1 MKIPNHYEL
10 CEPTMEALRALD
22 GRGWNKDIFEAV
34 VQQMGLPEEV
44 VQLSHASG
52 PRTQLEHRLTRARTV
67 LKTCGLIKNP
77 KRGLWVLTEE
87 GIHQPAMDTK
97 EVRRMYL
104 EQQPIG
110 GSMVPSLATKSNEQ
124 DLSEDEFWSRLT
136 TEQFFAGYSEADSI
150 YDTI

>member
-10 CEPTMEALRALD
+10 CEPTMEALRALA
-22 GRGWNKDIFEAV
+22 GKGWNKDIFEAV
-34 VQQMGLPEEV
+34 VHQMGLAEEAI
-44 VQLSHASG
+44 QLSQG
-52 PRTQLEHRLTRARTV
+52 NGQRTQLENRLTRARTV

-77 KRGLWVLTEE
+77 RRGLWALTED
-87 GIHQPAMDTK
+87 GLHQPAMGTE

-104 EQQPIG
+104 EQQPVG
-110 GSMVPSLATKSNEQ
+110 RSMTPSLATKSNEP

-136 TEQFFAGYSEADSI
+136 TEQFFAQYDEADTV

>member
-22 GRGWNKDIFEAV
+22 GKGWNKDIFEAV
-34 VQQMGLPEEV
+34 VQQMGLPEEA

-87 GIHQPAMDTK
+87 GFHRPAMGTE

-104 EQQPIG
+104 EQQPVGRSIA
-110 GSMVPSLATKSNEQ
+110 PSLATKSNEQ

>member
-10 CEPTMEALRALD
+10 CEPTMEALRALA
-22 GRGWNKDIFEAV
+22 GKGWNKDIFEAV
-34 VQQMGLPEEV
+34 VHQMGLAEEAI
-44 VQLSHASG
+44 QLSQG
-52 PRTQLEHRLTRARTV
+52 NGQRTQLENRLTRARTV

-77 KRGLWVLTEE
+77 RRGLWALTED
-87 GIHQPAMDTK
+87 GLHQPAMGTE

-104 EQQPIG
+104 EQQPVG
-110 GSMVPSLATKSNEQ
+110 RSMTPSLATKSNEP

-136 TEQFFAGYSEADSI
+136 TEQFFAQYDEADAV

>member
-22 GRGWNKDIFEAV
+22 GKGWNKDIFEAV
-34 VQQMGLPEEV
+34 VQQMGLPEEA

-52 PRTQLEHRLTRARTV
+52 PGTQLEHRLTRARTV

-87 GIHQPAMDTK
+87 GFHRPAMGT
-97 EVRRMYL
+97 EEFRRMYL
-104 EQQPIG
+104 EQQPVGRSIA
-110 GSMVPSLATKSNEQ
+110 PSLATKSNEQ

-136 TEQFFAGYSEADSI
+136 TEQFFAGYSDADSI